1 MRKTYKIKSGDT
13 LGAIARR
20 LGTTVKKLAE
30 LNGIKDV
37 NKIRAGAALRLP
49 VEAQQKWMSI
59 QAKESGAT
67 LSGKR
72 KTTTSAA
79 VEERQRAY
87 KALSDSSKAMG
98 GSGAVLSGKAKKK
111 TKASDEKPM
120 PSTLPVAPPKG
131 RKTKKKEKL
140 YDTVDPKTGRVAKEK
155 VTMEKHLANIEA
167 AKKSGVL
174 SDEAQFKRQQR
185 ALAAANMQKRL
196 KKLVGSKQMA
206 KGGYVNCGASV
217 PPAQKSSR
225 KK

>member
-59 QAKESGAT
+59 QAKESGA
-67 LSGKR
+67 
-72 KTTTSAA
+72 
-79 VEERQRAY
+79 V
-87 KALSDSSKAMG
+87 SD
-98 GSGAVLSGKAKKK
+98 
-111 TKASDEKPM
+111 DKPM
-120 PSTLPVAPPKG
+120 PSVLPVAPPKG

-140 YDTVDPKTGRVAKEK
+140 YDTVDPKTGRTAKEK

-185 ALAAANMQKRL
+185 SLAAADIQKRI

-206 KGGYVNCGASV
+206 KGGYANCGASV
-217 PPAQKSSR
+217 PPAQESSR